1 MATKKET
8 ITTNKVVA
16 QNRRA
21 RFDYF
26 LTETFEAGL
35 VLQGTEVKSL
45 RAGKGN
51 IQESYAE
58 PKNGEIWLI
67 NAYIPEYQSK
77 MAFGHEERR
86 PRKLLLRK
94 REVIRLSDAVGR
106 KGITLVPVK
115 IYFNDR
121 GIAKI
126 EIAIAE
132 GKKKSDKRD
141 AVKERDWQRDKARIL
156 RDHG

>member
-1 MATKKET
+1 MAAKKE
-8 ITTNKVVA
+8 NSNSKLVA

-26 LTETFEAGL
+26 LLETFEAGL
-35 VLQGTEVKSL
+35 ALRGTEVKSL
-45 RAGKGN
+45 REGKGN

-58 PKNGEIWLI
+58 PKNGEVWLI

-77 MAFGHEERR
+77 MPFGHEERR
-86 PRKLLLRK
+86 PRKLLLHK
-94 REVIRLSDAVGR
+94 REITKMSDAVNK
-106 KGITLVPVK
+106 KGTTLVPVK

-121 GIAKI
+121 GIAKL
-126 EIAIAE
+126 ELAIAE
-132 GKKKSDKRD
+132 GKRKADKRETI
-141 AVKERDWQRDKARIL
+141 KERDWQRDKARIL

>member
-1 MATKKET
+1 MAAKKEHS
-8 ITTNKVVA
+8 NSKLVA

-35 VLQGTEVKSL
+35 ALRGTEVKSL
-45 RAGKGN
+45 REGKGN

-77 MAFGHEERR
+77 MPFGHEERR
-86 PRKLLLRK
+86 PRKLLLHK
-94 REVIRLSDAVGR
+94 REIAKMSDAVNK
-106 KGITLVPVK
+106 KGTTLVPVK
-115 IYFNDR
+115 VYFNDR
-121 GIAKI
+121 GIAKL
-126 EIAIAE
+126 ELAIGE
-132 GKKKSDKRD
+132 GKRKSDKRD
-141 AVKERDWQRDKARIL
+141 AIKARDWQRDKARIL
-156 RDHG
+156 REH

>member
-1 MATKKET
+1 MAAKKEHS
-8 ITTNKVVA
+8 NSKLVA

-35 VLQGTEVKSL
+35 ALRGTEVKSL
-45 RAGKGN
+45 REGKGN

-77 MAFGHEERR
+77 MPFGHEERR
-86 PRKLLLRK
+86 PRKLLLHK
-94 REVIRLSDAVGR
+94 REIAKMSDAVNK
-106 KGITLVPVK
+106 KGTTLVPVK
-115 IYFNDR
+115 VYFNDR
-121 GIAKI
+121 GIAKL
-126 EIAIAE
+126 ELAIGE
-132 GKKKSDKRD
+132 GKRKSDKRD
-141 AVKERDWQRDKARIL
+141 AIKERDWQRDKARIL
-156 RDHG
+156 REH